1 MSRKLAPEG
10 DVIDI
15 DQFDPAVITA
25 AQAQEYEKTVEQ
37 TDELR
42 AYVARR
48 KRAYAAVF
56 KRGDSDVEFVLN
68 DLAAF
73 SRAYQ
78 SRFNLN
84 ERVQNVLEGRA
95 EVYYRIV
102 DYTRQDNDTLYLK
115 LTAARVKQEKE

>member
-1 MSRKLAPEG
+1 MSRKPAPEG

-15 DQFDPAVITA
+15 DQFDPAVIAA
-25 AQAQEYEKTVEQ
+25 AQTQDYEKTVEQ

-42 AYVARR
+42 AYIARR

-56 KRGDSDVEFVLN
+56 KKNDSDVQFVLN

-73 SRAYQ
+73 AKAYQ
-78 SRFNLN
+78 SRFHLN
-84 ERVQNVLEGRA
+84 DRIQNVIEGRA

-102 DYTRQDNDTLYLK
+102 DYTRQDSDTLYLK
-115 LTAARVKQEKE
+115 LTAARIKQEKE